1 MPNLKYHARRKELNE
16 RRHSA
21 LKEDWLAG
29 NAVVA
34 FVGVLLIA
42 QSWNLSDGVYKLPFN
57 VTIPAF
63 HDAVYLAFG
72 ALLFASSFA
81 LALAS
86 QMPRLRHRVISASK
100 PFSVLMGLLIWV
112 AFIVSWLGAIA
123 ELPFNRWWSMVLYF
137 GGFTFFLFL
146 GYRLIRT
153 WFQLMCQLQT
163 GPEER

>member
-1 MPNLKYHARRKELNE
+1 MNE
-16 RRHSA
+16 RRLSA

-34 FVGVLLIA
+34 FVGVLLTA
-42 QSWNLSDGVYKLPFN
+42 QSWNLSDGVYELPFN

-63 HDAVYLAFG
+63 HDTVYLALGTF
-72 ALLFASSFA
+72 LFVSSFA

-86 QMPRLRHRVISASK
+86 RVRPLRCRAFRASM

-112 AFIVSWLGAIA
+112 AFIVSWLGATD
-123 ELPFNRWWSMVLYF
+123 ELPGDQWWSMVLF
-137 GGFTFFLFL
+137 IGGITFFLFL
-146 GYRLIRT
+146 GYRLLRAA
-153 WFQLMCQLQT
+153 FQLICQMWT

>member
-1 MPNLKYHARRKELNE
+1 MDE
-16 RRHSA
+16 RRLSA

-34 FVGVLLIA
+34 FVGVLLTA
-42 QSWNLSDGVYKLPFN
+42 QSWNLSDGVYELPFN
-57 VTIPAF
+57 VTIPVF
-63 HDAVYLAFG
+63 HDALYLALGTF
-72 ALLFASSFA
+72 LFASSFA

-86 QMPRLRHRVISASK
+86 LVRPLRRRAIRAGR

-112 AFIVSWLGAIA
+112 AFIVSWLGATA
-123 ELPFNRWWSMVLYF
+123 ELPFDKWWSMVLFF

-146 GYRLIRT
+146 GYRLLRAA
-153 WFQLMCQLQT
+153 FQSLCQLRT

>member
-1 MPNLKYHARRKELNE
+1 MNE
-16 RRHSA
+16 RRLSA

-34 FVGVLLIA
+34 FVGVLLTA
-42 QSWNLSDGVYKLPFN
+42 QSWNLSDGVYELPFN

-63 HDAVYLAFG
+63 HDAVYLALGTF
-72 ALLFASSFA
+72 LFVSSFA

-86 QMPRLRHRVISASK
+86 QVRPLRSRAIRASG

-112 AFIVSWLGAIA
+112 AFIASWLGATT
-123 ELPFNRWWSMVLYF
+123 ELPVDQSWSMVLF
-137 GGFTFFLFL
+137 IGGFTFFLFL
-146 GYRLIRT
+146 GYRLLRAA
-153 WFQLMCQLQT
+153 FQLLCQLWT

>member
-1 MPNLKYHARRKELNE
+1 MNE
-16 RRHSA
+16 QRLSS

-34 FVGVLLIA
+34 FVGVLLTA
-42 QSWNLSDGVYKLPFN
+42 QSWNLSNGVYELPFN

-63 HDAVYLAFG
+63 HDAVYLAIG
-72 ALLFASSFA
+72 AFLFVSSFA

-86 QMPRLRHRVISASK
+86 QVRRLRCCAIRASK

-112 AFIVSWLGAIA
+112 AFIASWLGATA
-123 ELPFNRWWSMVLYF
+123 ELPFDQWWSMVLYF

-146 GYRLIRT
+146 GYRLIRAA
-153 WFQLMCQLQT
+153 FQIICQLRT
-163 GPEER
+163 GPEKR